1 MGFTVDLKAT
11 PGLSATALPAPPPSL
26 QAPQTLLE
34 TPLADLPLRAID
46 GRALSRTADGHLVL
60 PISDV
65 GYVRTDLLAG
75 LSGSFEVEV
84 VNRRYRGKR
93 TDSLFGGAEAAVV
106 ALMGNGFALL
116 GLGDQTATALS
127 MQNEEI
133 YLVESGVVGF
143 SAGLVWE
150 NGRLPSEADRDLDIV
165 HLRGS
170 GRVVLGTKKPV
181 VALPVKTDA
190 PALVHATRLV
200 GWSGQ
205 LVPFRAPLPGLPE
218 SAKRVP
224 IVRFEGTG
232 LVLAT

>member
-1 MGFTVDLKAT
+1 MGFTVDVDAKKPPTA
-11 PGLSATALPAPPPSL
+11 PTALAV
-26 QAPQTLLE
+26 QTLVPE
-34 TPLADLPLRAID
+34 TALADLPARAID
-46 GRALSRTADGHLVL
+46 GRSLARTPEGHLVL
-60 PISDV
+60 PITDV

-106 ALMGNGFALL
+106 ALMGHGFALL
-116 GLGDQTATALS
+116 GLNELVPTSLS
-127 MQNEEI
+127 LLSEEI
-133 YLVESGVVGF
+133 YLVEAGVVGF
-143 SAGLVWE
+143 SSGLVWE

-181 VALPVKTDA
+181 VALPVKPDA
-190 PALVHATRLV
+190 PALVHASRLV

-205 LVPFRAPLPGLPE
+205 LVPYRAPLPGLPE
-218 SAKRVP
+218 SARRVP